1 MMKFLV
7 DAQLPL
13 RLAHLLQAIGY
24 DTIHTK
30 DLPQQNA
37 TPDAEINTISIQQ
50 SRILVKKDT
59 DFFSSF
65 LIRQEPYKLLQITTG
80 NITNAELEALFLNNL
95 PQLAE
100 LFEQHALIE
109 MSRNAIIVHQ

>member
-1 MMKFLV
+1 MPSYHYAWRIFYKRLV
-7 DAQLPL
+7 TIQFILKIYPSKTQRQTRKL
-13 RLAHLLQAIGY
+13 TPFQSNKVGLLLQ
-24 DTIHTK
+24 K
-30 DLPQQNA
+30 
-37 TPDAEINTISIQQ
+37 IQ
-50 SRILVKKDT
+50 I
-59 DFFSSF
+59 FFSSF